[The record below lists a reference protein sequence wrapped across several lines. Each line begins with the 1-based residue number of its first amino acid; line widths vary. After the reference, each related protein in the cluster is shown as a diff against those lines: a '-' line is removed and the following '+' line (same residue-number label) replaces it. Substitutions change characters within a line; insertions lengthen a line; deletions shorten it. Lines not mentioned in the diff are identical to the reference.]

1 MEKKLPKVFA
11 NKIEK
16 ELNNNER
23 VYYERNSV
31 IEDEPATQKLP
42 KIDDSKKIKI
52 PEDLTINQ
60 KINKIF
66 GSSRY
71 VYKADVKIQ
80 YKDGNTAL
88 KKIIGRNKNELI
100 TMDNELIKISL
111 IDNIE
116 FSDN

>member
-16 ELNNNER
+16 ELNNNEK
-23 VYYERNSV
+23 VYYERSTSE
-31 IEDEPATQKLP
+31 IENKEKKLENVV
-42 KIDDSKKIKI
+42 KKVKI
-52 PEDLTINQ
+52 PEELTINQ

-71 VYKADVKIQ
+71 VYKADVTIKL
-80 YKDGNTAL
+80 KDGNTVD
-88 KKIIGRNKNELI
+88 KKVIGRNKNELI
-100 TMDNELIKISL
+100 TMENELIKISS
-111 IDNIE
+111 IDDIK